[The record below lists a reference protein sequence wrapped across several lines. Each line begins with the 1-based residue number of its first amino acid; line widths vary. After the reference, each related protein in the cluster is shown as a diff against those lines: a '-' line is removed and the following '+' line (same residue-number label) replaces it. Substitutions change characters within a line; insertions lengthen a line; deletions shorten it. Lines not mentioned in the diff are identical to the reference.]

1 MHGQLPWGPRR
12 ARTAVKTLV
21 VTLQK
26 SLVPQRWFATPNMLS
41 SHCAPAPVG
50 TPFVTNES
58 SLPPH
63 THRSPSES
71 PIAFPSHP
79 VSLSEIMLC
88 VYLPGCLCS
97 VSCTRI
103 SIPLLLFTNIPKA
116 QNSIIHT
123 AVHNGYF
130 INESIDL
137 SIPFP
142 KYAPPGPPPP
152 PILRFLPWLTPGPP
166 LGTCFPC
173 SFLRD
178 KDLPPRCFR
187 TGSWDQHWV
196 TCPLASD
203 YDLHKNEQP
212 IQTNQQ
218 RPSPLTFTP
227 PFEAFASRPP
237 VTPSIN

>member
-63 THRSPSES
+63 THCSPSES
-71 PIAFPSHP
+71 PIAFPSHS

-130 INESIDL
+130 INESIHL

-142 KYAPPGPPPP
+142 KYAPPRPPPP
-152 PILRFLPWLTPGPP
+152 AATDSQVLALADSGPSSGDMLSLQLPQGQRPPAQMFQDRKLGPT
-166 LGTCFPC
+166 LGH
-173 SFLRD
+173 
-178 KDLPPRCFR
+178 LPPGIR
-187 TGSWDQHWV
+187 
-196 TCPLASD
+196 L
-203 YDLHKNEQP
+203 
-212 IQTNQQ
+212 
-218 RPSPLTFTP
+218 
-227 PFEAFASRPP
+227 
-237 VTPSIN
+237 